1 MAEKLAENYEKGKNS
16 QPLIRFKNSDLRLTG
31 GGPSIYN
38 RYSPWPGQLLYWM
51 RPLEK
56 AANPRDP

>member
-31 GGPSIYN
+31 GGQAYIIAT
-38 RYSPWPGQLLYWM
+38 
-51 RPLEK
+51 PLGLVSFYTGC
-56 AANPRDP
+56 DP